1 LVDDHSASK
10 AALGGFAISVHVV
23 VGPDFL
29 VAVLLGV
36 GVAWAAVSAASD
48 DGSDSH
54 GLSYSELGNIWSHL
68 HHLTH
73 HFVPVSTQIMSRVNK
88 VEHKR

>member
-1 LVDDHSASK
+1 LVLLLLLVDDHSTGK
-10 AALGGFAISVHVV
+10 AALGGFAITVDVV

-29 VAVLLGV
+29 VAVLLCV
-36 GVAWAAVSAASD
+36 PLAWAAVSAASD

-54 GLSYSELGNIWSHL
+54 GVSYSELGNIWSDL

-73 HFVPVSTQIMSRVNK
+73 HFVPV
-88 VEHKR
+88 